1 MPFPV
6 FFDTCALYGETVCDL
21 TLRLAEAGMFQP
33 DWSSGVLEELERVL
47 EPRIGEKQVSKRIAT
62 MEGCFPDACVTNYE
76 SLTSMMTC
84 DPNDRHI
91 LAAAVASPAY
101 TLVTFNLKDFPE
113 SSYRPYQ
120 IEIKDPDCFLC
131 DLLDLHHSEVAT
143 IAWDLMNSYKKPPVD
158 INEHLGI
165 LRRSALPQFSQEIGK
180 ALRDFSQHQ

>member
-1 MPFPV
+1 MPFPA

-33 DWSSGVLEELERVL
+33 YWSRGVLEELERVL

-76 SLTSMMTC
+76 RLTSMMTC
-84 DPNDRHI
+84 D
-91 LAAAVASPAY
+91 
-101 TLVTFNLKDFPE
+101 PE

-158 INEHLGI
+158 INEYLGI

>member
-1 MPFPV
+1 
-6 FFDTCALYGETVCDL
+6 
-21 TLRLAEAGMFQP
+21 
-33 DWSSGVLEELERVL
+33 
-47 EPRIGEKQVSKRIAT
+47 

-120 IEIKDPDCFLC
+120 IEIKDPDCFCVIYLIC
-131 DLLDLHHSEVAT
+131 I
-143 IAWDLMNSYKKPPVD
+143 IAKSRLS
-158 INEHLGI
+158 HGI
-165 LRRSALPQFSQEIGK
+165 
-180 ALRDFSQHQ
+180 

>member
-1 MPFPV
+1 
-6 FFDTCALYGETVCDL
+6 
-21 TLRLAEAGMFQP
+21 
-33 DWSSGVLEELERVL
+33 
-47 EPRIGEKQVSKRIAT
+47 
-62 MEGCFPDACVTNYE
+62 
-76 SLTSMMTC
+76 MMTR

-131 DLLDLHHSEVAT
+131 DLLDSHHSEVAT

-158 INEHLGI
+158 INEYLGI

>member
-1 MPFPV
+1 
-6 FFDTCALYGETVCDL
+6 
-21 TLRLAEAGMFQP
+21 
-33 DWSSGVLEELERVL
+33 
-47 EPRIGEKQVSKRIAT
+47 

-76 SLTSMMTC
+76 SLASMMTC

-158 INEHLGI
+158 INEYLGI